1 MNAVVASTQ
10 TLRNTAA
17 LGYGGLIPFVVLA
30 LAPLIE
36 ARWTVLAG
44 HALTVYTVA
53 VLSFIGAMAWGVA
66 LVCPNL
72 TPAHRRGLLLWGVA
86 PSLLASLAALAP
98 LPDRYLLFVATLW
111 LAWWAERRLFPHQ
124 ALPVD
129 WPKLRVRLSVGVTAC
144 LLVAWHWQGASLQA
158 TTQQGVAPKP
168 EAAKLGALTQGPGHA
183 RRALVA

>member
-10 TLRNTAA
+10 TLRNTAV

-129 WPKLRVRLSVGVTAC
+129 WPKLRVRLSVGVTMC
-144 LLVAWHWQGASLQA
+144 LLVAWYVQGASSQG

-168 EAAKLGALTQGPGHA
+168 EATKLGAFTQGAGHA
-183 RRALVA
+183 SWALVA

>member
-10 TLRNTAA
+10 TLRNTAV

-72 TPAHRRGLLLWGVA
+72 TSAHRRGLLIWGVA
-86 PSLLASLAALAP
+86 PSLLASLAALASSP
-98 LPDRYLLFVATLW
+98 ERYLLFVATLW

-129 WPKLRVRLSVGVTAC
+129 WPKLRVRLSVGVTTC
-144 LLVAWHWQGASLQA
+144 LLVAWYVQGASSQG

-168 EAAKLGALTQGPGHA
+168 EAAKLGAITQGAGHA
-183 RRALVA
+183 SRALVA

>member
-1 MNAVVASTQ
+1 MSAALASTQ
-10 TLRNTAA
+10 TLRNAA
-17 LGYGGLIPFVVLA
+17 VLGYGGLIPFIVLA
-30 LAPLIE
+30 LTPLID

-72 TPAHRRGLLLWGVA
+72 TSAHRRGLLIWGVA
-86 PSLLASLAALAP
+86 PSLLASLAALASSP
-98 LPDRYLLFVATLW
+98 ERYLLFVATLW
-111 LAWWAERRLFPHQ
+111 LAWWAERRLFPLQ

-129 WPKLRVRLSVGVTAC
+129 WPKLRVRLSVGVTMC
-144 LLVAWHWQGASLQA
+144 LLVAWHWQGASLKA

-168 EAAKLGALTQGPGHA
+168 EATKLGAITQGAGHA
-183 RRALVA
+183 SRALVA

>member
-1 MNAVVASTQ
+1 MSAALASTQ
-10 TLRNTAA
+10 TLRNAA
-17 LGYGGLIPFVVLA
+17 VLGYGGLIPFIVLA

-72 TPAHRRGLLLWGVA
+72 TPAHRRRLLIWGVA

-111 LAWWAERRLFPHQ
+111 LAWWAERRLFPLQ

-129 WPKLRVRLSVGVTAC
+129 WPKLRVRLSVGVTTC

-158 TTQQGVAPKP
+158 TTQQGLAPKP
-168 EAAKLGALTQGPGHA
+168 EATKLGAITQGAGHA
-183 RRALVA
+183 SRALVA

>member
-1 MNAVVASTQ
+1 MSAALASTQ
-10 TLRNTAA
+10 TLRNAA
-17 LGYGGLIPFVVLA
+17 VLGYGGLIPFIVLA
-30 LAPLIE
+30 LTPLIE

-72 TPAHRRGLLLWGVA
+72 TSAHRRGLLIWGVA
-86 PSLLASLAALAP
+86 PSLLASLAALASSP
-98 LPDRYLLFVATLW
+98 ERYLLFVATLW

-129 WPKLRVRLSVGVTAC
+129 WPKLRVRLSVGVTMC
-144 LLVAWHWQGASLQA
+144 LLVAWYVQGASSQG

-168 EAAKLGALTQGPGHA
+168 EATKLGAITQGAGHA
-183 RRALVA
+183 SRALVA

>member
-1 MNAVVASTQ
+1 MSAALASTQ
-10 TLRNTAA
+10 TLRNAA
-17 LGYGGLIPFVVLA
+17 VLGYGGLIPFIVLA
-30 LAPLIE
+30 LTPLIE

-72 TPAHRRGLLLWGVA
+72 TPAHRRGLLIWGVA
-86 PSLLASLAALAP
+86 PSLLASLAALASSP
-98 LPDRYLLFVATLW
+98 ERYLLFVATLW
-111 LAWWAERRLFPHQ
+111 LAWWAERRLFPLQ

-129 WPKLRVRLSVGVTAC
+129 WPKLRVRLSVGVTMC

-158 TTQQGVAPKP
+158 TTQQGLAPKP
-168 EAAKLGALTQGPGHA
+168 EATKLGAITQGAGHA
-183 RRALVA
+183 SRALVA